1 MKSGLPADFSVWMR
15 CSLFSHGRCASC
27 WCSWDCFSAAPEVS
41 SHCSALGR
49 DAHDLDQLGIRRGG
63 HACGCLATPAT
74 APAERKD
81 SYADKIEQEKKTLE
95 KLRGTIVEKRKKAD
109 EAEKKRES
117 VLQGLQSLDERLV
130 RYRQEH
136 QDIRKQLKKKDLEI
150 EHMSVQLSRLSERI
164 DERQDAIAARLRV
177 QYVEGRFWH
186 LKTLLAASS
195 SGDFQRRFR
204 YLSAVTQ
211 REYDIMER
219 YRKDADRIAEVE
231 RNREEARQ
239 GILAYKTSTEE
250 KLTQIQRL
258 KKEKRVYLAKITQ
271 EKESHDRAV
280 EELERSASRVD
291 SLLQELETRRRAAM
305 ASRPPSMAGGLKAL
319 RGTLLWPTDGQ
330 VVSYFGRQ
338 KHPTFNT
345 YIQRKGIEIRAAEG
359 SRYTVGACRSGGL
372 CGLVERLWTRYNC
385 GSCQRSLFPLRPRVE
400 NSDIRRDQN

>member
-1 MKSGLPADFSVWMR
+1 MTW
-15 CSLFSHGRCASC
+15 
-27 WCSWDCFSAAPEVS
+27 
-41 SHCSALGR
+41 
-49 DAHDLDQLGIRRGG
+49 IRRCTLVGVVHVILWG
-63 HACGCLATPAT
+63 ILPQM

-95 KLRGTIVEKRKKAD
+95 RLRGTILEKRKKAD

-136 QDIRKQLKKKDLEI
+136 QDIRKKLRKKDAEI
-150 EHMSVQLSRLSERI
+150 EHMNVQLSRLSERI

-177 QYVEGRFWH
+177 QYVEGRFWQ

-195 SGDFQRRFR
+195 SGDFQRRLR
-204 YLSAVTQ
+204 YLSAVTE
-211 REYDIMER
+211 REYDIMET
-219 YRKDADRIAEVE
+219 YRKDAERIAEVE
-231 RNREEARQ
+231 RSRAEARQ
-239 GILAYKTSTEE
+239 GILAYKISTEE
-250 KLTQIQRL
+250 KLGQIQGL

-291 SLLQELETRRRAAM
+291 SLLKELENRRRAAM
-305 ASRPPSMAGGLKAL
+305 ATRPPSMAGGLKAL
-319 RGTLLWPTDGQ
+319 RGTLLWPTDGK

-359 SRYTVGACRSGGL
+359 SNIRSVLAGQVVYADWLKGY
-372 CGLVERLWTRYNC
+372 GLVIIVDHANGVFSLYAHASKILTSV
-385 GSCQRSLFPLRPRVE
+385 GSRIEAGEAIGETGDTGMTGENTLYFELREGAEPVDPLVWLTKR
-400 NSDIRRDQN
+400 